1 MNEEFTNEE
10 EKTAEAVTEDTE
22 EIVIPEEPREAE
34 PETDSAEKEEA
45 ELQTE
50 VFDAEDGAADGEG
63 EETSAEEKPPKPKG
77 RIIFSLF
84 ITLFCMLVAF
94 LSVYGFIVPDREFSE
109 KESRLLAKM
118 PEVTLSGVLDG
129 SFMKDFEG
137 YLTDQFPFRDEAI
150 YIKSLIER
158 ALGKNEENGAYIGKN
173 GFLFEKQTPY
183 DEEKMQGIAASVNRF
198 VQSNKGIN
206 TVFALVPDSSFVYS
220 EQLPDYLKE
229 ENQQEQIDKFYAL
242 LDEKIIRAD
251 TVTPLL
257 EAKKE
262 HQVFYKTDHHWT
274 TRGAFSVF
282 EVISASL
289 GESADRDDF
298 EFHTVSNSFEG
309 TLSSKSPA
317 HNAVDSVEVCFPKKS
332 QGTYFAEFSGEGNK
346 RESLFFKEKL
356 EEKNHYEVFLGSNC
370 AKISVTTVLEGDRRL
385 LVIKDSFANCMI
397 PMLTPYFSKIV
408 VVDPRYMTE
417 GIDGVMNE
425 DEFTDIL
432 FLYNANTLFG
442 DSVLTDVL
450 ALYNEKTEEIKNEQ
464 KEN

>member
-1 MNEEFTNEE
+1 MNEEFTNE
-10 EKTAEAVTEDTE
+10 EKTAEAVTEE
-22 EIVIPEEPREAE
+22 AEGIVIPEEPCEAE
-34 PETDSAEKEEA
+34 SEADSAEQEEA
-45 ELQTE
+45 EVQTE
-50 VFDAEDGAADGEG
+50 ALNAEGGTADGES

-84 ITLFCMLVAF
+84 ITFFCLLVAF
-94 LSVYGFIVPDREFSE
+94 LSVYGFVVPDREFSE
-109 KESRLLAKM
+109 NESRLLAKM

-129 SFMKDFEG
+129 SFMKDFES

-183 DEEKMQGIAASVNRF
+183 DEEKMQGIAVSINRF

-206 TVFALVPDSSFVYS
+206 TVFALVPNSSFVYS
-220 EQLPDYLKE
+220 EYLPDYLQE
-229 ENQQEQIDKFYAL
+229 ENQQAQIDKFYAL
-242 LDEKIIRAD
+242 LDEKIIRVDA
-251 TVTPLL
+251 VTPLL

-262 HQVFYKTDHHWT
+262 HQVFYKSDHHWT
-274 TRGAFSVF
+274 TRGAFSAF
-282 EVISASL
+282 EVISESL
-289 GESADRDDF
+289 GESADGESF

-317 HNAVDSVEVCFPKKS
+317 QNVVDSVEVCFPKQS
-332 QGTYFAEFSGEGNK
+332 QGTYFAEFSGDGNK

-356 EEKNHYEVFLGSNC
+356 GEKNHYEVFLGSNC
-370 AKISVTTVLEGDRRL
+370 AKISVSTVLEGDRKL

-417 GIDGVMNE
+417 GIDGVMKE
-425 DEFTDIL
+425 DAFTDIL
-432 FLYNANTLFG
+432 FLYNANTLFD
-442 DSVLTDVL
+442 DSVLTDVM
-450 ALYNEKTEEIKNEQ
+450 AIYNEKTEEVKNEQ
-464 KEN
+464 KKN